1 MNATGAEHPMRQRIR
16 EIGRRA
22 GHPLRRRRRKDEHR
36 SRAHGERKPDQG
48 PRLESLDDWIL
59 FGPPLR

>member
-1 MNATGAEHPMRQRIR
+1 VRQRIR
-16 EIGRRA
+16 EIGGRV
-22 GHPLRRRRRKDEHR
+22 GNPLRRMRRKDEHR
-36 SRAHGERKPDQG
+36 PRGHGERKPDQG